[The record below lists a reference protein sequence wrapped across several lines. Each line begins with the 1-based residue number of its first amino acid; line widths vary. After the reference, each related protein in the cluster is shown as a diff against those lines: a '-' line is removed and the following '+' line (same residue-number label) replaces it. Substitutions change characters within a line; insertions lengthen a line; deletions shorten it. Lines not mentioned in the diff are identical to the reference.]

1 MQTDDIYY
9 NTIDN
14 LKKFRNIIHLVITAV
29 FLASIVV
36 NGYLIYSNFN
46 INGYVKIFFFDC
58 ILYIVYKI
66 ISLIVF
72 KQYNKKIFNAINEIE
87 KRQKV

>member
-9 NTIDN
+9 STIDN
-14 LKKFRNIIHLVITAV
+14 LKKSRNIIHLVITAV
-29 FLASIVV
+29 FLALIVV
-36 NGYLIYSNFN
+36 NGYLIYSNFS